1 MKKAILPVI
10 LFLLLPGLFLSAQV
24 AVNTNGSS
32 AAGSAMLDVSST
44 NKGLLTPRMTLAQRN
59 AISSPATGL
68 LIYQT
73 DNIPGFYYYNGT
85 SWTAMSGSS
94 GGGGGTSS
102 THYVGEPYLGGI
114 VYWVSATGDSG
125 LVVSL
130 VDLGDQ
136 FSGEMFNCNLNDSYA
151 RSDWY
156 GKGNTAEII
165 AFNIENNIECESFAA
180 KVCND
185 YTAGGSGWYLP
196 SRTEL
201 VRLWTNLY
209 EVHKAFDKLNAVTPG
224 SASPMK
230 TFEYWS
236 STTAENVYGYVVDF
250 FDGDVDK
257 FYKNSNHFVRAVKFF
272 KP

>member
-1 MKKAILPVI
+1 MKKTVLPII

-73 DNIPGFYYYNGT
+73 DNTPGFYYYNGT

-94 GGGGGTSS
+94 GGGSTSA
-102 THYVGEPYLGGI
+102 HYVGEPYLGGI

-130 VDLGDQ
+130 VNLGDQ
-136 FSGEMFNCNLNDSYA
+136 AWGERWNCSGWPNSGF
-151 RSDWY
+151 SDWN
-156 GKGNTAEII
+156 GKLNTAQII
-165 AFNIENNIECESFAA
+165 ADASGACGEASFAA

-185 YTAGGSGWYLP
+185 YNAGGTGWYLP

-201 VRLWTNLY
+201 LLLWNNLY
-209 EVHKAFDKLNAVTPG
+209 AVHKAFDKLNAVTPF
-224 SASPMK
+224 SASPIEK
-230 TFEYWS
+230 FEYWS
-236 STTAENVYGYVVDF
+236 STYENGPNAYNVDF
-250 FDGDVDK
+250 FDGGVGTS
-257 FYKNSNHFVRAVKFF
+257 FTSNQLRVRAVKFF